1 MITDITPDFVITSGL
16 NKGKSVDTMYTTDRL
31 SQKGIDELSK
41 LYKKHD
47 FREWEKVIQEY
58 LQKADFVPVDFRVL
72 TSANQNI
79 FMDYIKHCLKSSK
92 IKLSSWGNGYGSK
105 YFFRRDETIEKPEK
119 RLTSAFIYS
128 SYWDAFG
135 GLLDNFFAKSS

>member
-92 IKLSSWGNGYGSK
+92 IKLSS
-105 YFFRRDETIEKPEK
+105 
-119 RLTSAFIYS
+119 
-128 SYWDAFG
+128 
-135 GLLDNFFAKSS
+135 